1 MVHFLLFRV
10 TLRPPKLVLKQR
22 YDMLFIVF
30 LNIEVT
36 FYQKKFKHILQSE
49 KKDILLKEA
58 IKKNVLSIMENFN

>member
-30 LNIEVT
+30 LNIEVA
-36 FYQKKFKHILQSE
+36 FYQKMFKLIPQSE
-49 KKDILLKEA
+49 KKDILLKAA
-58 IKKNVLSIMENFN
+58 IKKKS

>member
-1 MVHFLLFRV
+1 MAHFLLFRI

-36 FYQKKFKHILQSE
+36 FYQKKFKLIPQSE
-49 KKDILLKEA
+49 KKDILLKAA
-58 IKKNVLSIMENFN
+58 IKIKVLSIMENFN